1 MGNIF
6 GHPLLLLV
14 DGGSIHN
21 FVQQQLVTQV
31 GLPCRDTTPLRVMV
45 GNGQYL
51 ECTSICDAITIH
63 IQHHTFV
70 VYLHVLPISGSNI
83 VLGVQWLKS
92 LGPILIDYTTLT
104 M

>member
-1 MGNIF
+1 M
-6 GHPLLLLV
+6 
-14 DGGSIHN
+14 
-21 FVQQQLVTQV
+21 
-31 GLPCRDTTPLRVMV
+31 
-45 GNGQYL
+45 